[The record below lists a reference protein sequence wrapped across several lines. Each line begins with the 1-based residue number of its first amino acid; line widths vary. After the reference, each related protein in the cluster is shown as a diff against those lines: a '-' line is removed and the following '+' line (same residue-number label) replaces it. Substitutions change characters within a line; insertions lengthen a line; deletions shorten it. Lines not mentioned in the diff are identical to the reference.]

1 RSLLSAP
8 SISPPGLEKVMA
20 RVARKELPETSPA
33 PASGTESPLPDKATA
48 AVQDGGRYSP
58 PDSLRNRPLQQRRM
72 SSDNWTQARRLLRW
86 RSPSSPIRFT
96 RTKLASC
103 GSKVKYFLK

>member
-1 RSLLSAP
+1 MPRSAKFRPADSAIPTACPAKASPTHTSRSLLSAP

-72 SSDNWTQARRLLRW
+72 SSDNWTQARR
-86 RSPSSPIRFT
+86 
-96 RTKLASC
+96 
-103 GSKVKYFLK
+103 